1 MDTFLG
7 LSATAWTAIYTLLT
21 AGLLVTAV
29 VAAWYAKGQWASA
42 REAVED
48 GRRASREATRPY
60 VIVTIEPTVASRTLF
75 DLCVR
80 NIGQRPALDVSIR
93 LDPPP
98 VRAREAGGPKIGE
111 VKMLNEP
118 VAMIAPGQEM
128 RAFYDSHVER
138 VDVEGVP
145 TVHRVFLEYCDSS
158 GHPYKEESVLDLEAM
173 RGAMYTDEKTVHHVA
188 QRLEDI
194 KKVLKSS
201 SLLGRRGELLVD
213 AVTEPRTERDARD
226 EREEYERNVNRL
238 AIIQQ
243 ATPESPRIAEL
254 ERRIAEYERRM
265 PAQRIVETSRGQSSC
280 EASE

>member
-7 LSATAWTAIYTLLT
+7 LSATAWTAIYALLT

-42 REAVED
+42 RESAEEA
-48 GRRASREATRPY
+48 RRAAREAARPY
-60 VIVTIEPTVASRTLF
+60 VIVTIEPTVTSRTLF

-98 VRAREAGGPKIGE
+98 VRARETGGPKIGE

-138 VDVEGVP
+138 LDVKGVP
-145 TVHRVFLEYCDSS
+145 AVHRVFLEYRDSS
-158 GHPYKEESVLDLEAM
+158 DHPYEEQSVLDLEAM
-173 RGAMYTDEKTVHHVA
+173 RGAMYTEEKTIHHVA
-188 QRLEDI
+188 QRLDEI

-201 SLLGRRGELLVD
+201 SLLQRRGELTVE
-213 AVTEPRTERDARD
+213 AVTEPRADRRSRV
-226 EREEYERNVNRL
+226 EREEYERNVAHLETIRH
-238 AIIQQ
+238 A
-243 ATPESPRIAEL
+243 APDSSAVAEL
-254 ERRIAEYERRM
+254 ERRIEKYER
-265 PAQRIVETSRGQSSC
+265 
-280 EASE
+280 EARAGADHHEP